1 MQTAFIPYIT
11 AGDPDLATTAEAL
24 RLLDACGADVIEL
37 GVPFSDTYA
46 DGPII
51 QASMERA
58 LASGTTPNGVLEM
71 LEEVTPE
78 LSCPVVLYSYFN
90 PIMHR
95 GLSDFAAAAKQA
107 GVRGL
112 IVPDMPYGA
121 TCALKSEAME
131 NNLELVGPF
140 TI

>member
-1 MQTAFIPYIT
+1 
-11 AGDPDLATTAEAL
+11 
-24 RLLDACGADVIEL
+24 LDACGADVIEL

-51 QASMERA
+51 QASMVRA
-58 LASGTTPNGVLEM
+58 LASGTTPDGVLAM

-90 PIMHR
+90 PIVHR
-95 GLSDFAAAAKQA
+95 GLSDFAAAAKEA

-121 TCALKSEAME
+121 TSALKSEAME
-131 NNLELVGPF
+131 NNLELVGPLI

>member
-1 MQTAFIPYIT
+1 
-11 AGDPDLATTAEAL
+11 
-24 RLLDACGADVIEL
+24 
-37 GVPFSDTYA
+37 VPFSDTYA

-58 LASGTTPNGVLEM
+58 LLSGTTADGVLAM
-71 LEEVTPE
+71 LEEVTPK
-78 LSCPVVLYSYFN
+78 LSCPLVLYSYFN

-112 IVPDMPYGA
+112 IVLIVPDMPYGA
-121 TCALKSEAME
+121 TCALKGEAME
-131 NNLELVGPF
+131 NNLELVGPLTF
-140 TI
+140 